1 MSTPL
6 RVAVIGCGLIARLRH
21 LPAFLECQQRGLVRI
36 VGLCDTDPQSLAQAA
51 SLVGDC
57 PQFSDYQTL
66 LESLQPD
73 LVAICTPPV
82 THAPIA
88 LAALAAGAHVF
99 CEKPLATTVAEAQ
112 EMVAAAVRSGRRTG
126 VNFRYRWIPAVR
138 FARDII
144 RQGDLGPLTHLYL
157 NYFNAMLADT
167 TRPVLWRQ
175 QRAIAGAGVL
185 ADLGSHLIDLVRF
198 WGSEFRRVTGLTAA
212 LYPRLAGRPVP
223 EADAPDAV
231 TFLAELDGG
240 ALAVFNLTNYAIG
253 RVNHQRAEVY
263 GRQGSLI
270 YEINRWDEGGDLLR
284 LCLGLLQ
291 GRYEGF
297 SPVRVPPAYRDLTP
311 NSPIVE
317 FVVAVVEGRE
327 YAPSFVDGLRAQEV
341 IAAVEAAAERLEW
354 VPVERT
360 ALA

>member
-126 VNFRYRWIPAVR
+126 VNFRYRWIPAAR

-144 RQGDLGPLTHLYL
+144 QQGDLGPLTHLYL
-157 NYFNAMLADT
+157 KL
-167 TRPVLWRQ
+167 L
-175 QRAIAGAGVL
+175 QRHAGRYHPAGAVASAAG
-185 ADLGSHLIDLVRF
+185 H
-198 WGSEFRRVTGLTAA
+198 RRRRRSGG
-212 LYPRLAGRPVP
+212 PRLAPHRPGP
-223 EADAPDAV
+223 
-231 TFLAELDGG
+231 
-240 ALAVFNLTNYAIG
+240 
-253 RVNHQRAEVY
+253 
-263 GRQGSLI
+263 
-270 YEINRWDEGGDLLR
+270 LL
-284 LCLGLLQ
+284 G
-291 GRYEGF
+291 
-297 SPVRVPPAYRDLTP
+297 
-311 NSPIVE
+311 
-317 FVVAVVEGRE
+317 
-327 YAPSFVDGLRAQEV
+327 
-341 IAAVEAAAERLEW
+341 
-354 VPVERT
+354 
-360 ALA
+360 